1 MDILEFG
8 IVSLLEGFE
17 SKRGEHNLDMR
28 TKSW

>member
-1 MDILEFG
+1 MDISEFG

-17 SKRGEHNLDMR
+17 NLRGEHNLDMR